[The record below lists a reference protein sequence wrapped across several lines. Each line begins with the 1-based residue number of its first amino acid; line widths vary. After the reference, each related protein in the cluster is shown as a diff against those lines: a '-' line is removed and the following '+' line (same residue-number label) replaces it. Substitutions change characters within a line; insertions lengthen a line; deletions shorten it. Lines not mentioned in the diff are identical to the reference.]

1 MCAAASFLKKVV
13 FPIFFLNTETV
24 FVIKNVKALLVLSVE
39 EENERKFFCG
49 NLVN

>member
-1 MCAAASFLKKVV
+1 MCAAASFFKKGV
-13 FPIFFLNTETV
+13 FPFFFPPNTETL

-49 NLVN
+49 NLV